1 MFPEP
6 DDYVREMQSRCDTE
20 VKRVNA
26 LLSAERARAERAERE
41 RDEALEN
48 GKRLVAIIEDVTHER
63 DRLRVELKEAVL
75 EVLRAALREGWLR
88 ARARGWKRAAKR
100 FREYYLASHDVR
112 GDLRARLDKW
122 AEAERRWIDEPV
134 YTESGRTTRFCKW
147 AMVPEGEE

>member
-41 RDEALEN
+41 RDEAHN
-48 GKRLVAIIEDVTHER
+48 RLCAEQMRSAIVAGDLD
-63 DRLRVELKEAVL
+63 DRLRS
-75 EVLRAALREGWLR
+75 
-88 ARARGWKRAAKR
+88 ARAWARRWKLAAKR
-100 FREYYLASHDVR
+100 YRSEPRLQTQCFGEPDTRAVIAAQLARSPE
-112 GDLRARLDKW
+112 LEARLEKW
-122 AEAERRWIDEPV
+122 AKAERRWIDETIC
-134 YTESGRTTRFCKW
+134 TESGHTTRFCKW